1 MADEIQVNYIHG
13 NEELST
19 VKRTQVY
26 QVTHDGAGNRLPLMR
41 RSFMSFSYGGKHIE
55 DFNLVVTMGERL
67 NKNVYSDFED
77 LTSDYTT
84 QDGSHFW
91 GTRIKENTLVFDL
104 TTDYMTQNMLDDFK
118 MWFKPGVERDLI
130 LAEHPNRYIRARVA
144 VAPSINMLPFGEKV
158 EMQLQKPGSD
168 ENDSN
173 RILKCNTMTTVYKG
187 DITVSFVMSE
197 PYWIGILNYMPYP
210 GTNINSNLDP
220 RITELMNQIVTTN
233 SLSSEDAL
241 KICLEDEIPHDVA
254 LFGDPMFIGTD
265 ESYTEAIISMVS
277 RDEQNL
283 ADYPAYTEQSQM
295 TYIRTASVDYS
306 HVDWEDA
313 IIGYVIANSDGLSLD
328 KDTPRYLFYSG
339 TAPSK
344 PIMKFTMELKL
355 NNEGYIT
362 NPVNSLGNPNA
373 TQKSY
378 IKVGKNYFYFTTP
391 SICTMYNRVLELVYK
406 ADSAATVFDLK
417 QDVRDNIKNKYVR
430 AWALYCLKE
439 FSQASFVSAIKSAFI
454 TKFTKFFTVKTTFT
468 YNYNTTPPTRTQ
480 KNYYEATF
488 QFDSKTGEAKGWF
501 NCLTLKEPVDG
512 EEIIENVGD
521 MVLGKYLII
530 DERNHLNE
538 YGLVVAGGANTNC
551 TEITTNEEISK
562 FMILYNNMYY

>member
-1 MADEIQVNYIHG
+1 MAEITYIEG

-41 RSFMSFSYGGKHIE
+41 RSFMSFTYGGKPIE
-55 DFNLVVTMGERL
+55 DFNLIVTMGERL
-67 NKNVYSDFED
+67 NKNIYSDFED

-104 TTDYMTQNMLDDFK
+104 ATDYMTQQTLEEFK
-118 MWFKPGVERDLI
+118 MWFSPGVERDLV
-130 LAEHPNRYIRARVA
+130 LTEHPNRYIRARVA

-158 EMQLQKPGSD
+158 EMKLKKPGTSIDD
-168 ENDSN
+168 ENG
-173 RILKCNTMTTVYKG
+173 ILTCKTMTTIYKG

-197 PYWIGILNYMPYP
+197 PYWTGILNYMPYP
-210 GTNINSNLDP
+210 GFNISSKGDP
-220 RITELMNQIVTTN
+220 RIVKLMQNIITTN
-233 SLSSEDAL
+233 SLDSEDAL
-241 KICLEDEIPHDVA
+241 KICLEDELPHDVA

-265 ESYTEAIISMVS
+265 ESYTEAIISQLS
-277 RDEQNL
+277 QDAQHL
-283 ADYPAYTEQSQM
+283 ADYPAYTEQS
-295 TYIRTASVDYS
+295 YISYVRTAMADYS
-306 HVDWEDA
+306 HADGEDA
-313 IIGYVIANSDGLSLD
+313 IIGYIVATNDSLSLN

-344 PIMKFTMELKL
+344 PIMKFTIELKL
-355 NNEGYIT
+355 NDQGYIT

-373 TQKSY
+373 TEKSY

-391 SICTMYNRVLELVYK
+391 SICTMYNRVLKLVYE

-417 QDVRDNIKNKYVR
+417 GDIRENIKNKYVR
-430 AWALYCLKE
+430 AWALYCLKNYN
-439 FSQASFVSAIKSAFI
+439 QAAFVSSIKNSFILSFV
-454 TKFTKFFTVKTTFT
+454 KFFTAKSRLL
-468 YNYNTTPPTRTQ
+468 YDYESDPPIRTQ
-480 KNYYEATF
+480 ENYYEATF
-488 QFDSKTGEAKGWF
+488 QFNSKTGEAKGWF
-501 NCLTLKEPVDG
+501 NCLTTKEPVDG

-538 YGLVVAGGANTNC
+538 YGLVVAGGENNNC
-551 TEITTNEEISK
+551 TKITTNESLSK
-562 FMILYNNMYY
+562 FMILYTNMYY